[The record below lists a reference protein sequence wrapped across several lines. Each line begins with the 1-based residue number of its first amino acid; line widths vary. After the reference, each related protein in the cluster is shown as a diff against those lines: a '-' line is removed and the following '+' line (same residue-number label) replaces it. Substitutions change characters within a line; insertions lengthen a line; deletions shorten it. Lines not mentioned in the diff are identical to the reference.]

1 MRWWILKLL
10 VKAVE
15 VLCGALSKK
24 ICVGK
29 GARECPQLDGLFNY
43 IKGHSGGDWGV
54 VGGTWHAMGK
64 EYTSGNGKTYAY
76 CVMQ

>member
-1 MRWWILKLL
+1 MVDL
-10 VKAVE
+10 E
-15 VLCGALSKK
+15 VAGQSCGSAMWSLSKK
-24 ICVGK
+24 ICSGK

-64 EYTSGNGKTYAY
+64 EYTSGNGKTHYAY